1 MKQSRYCLAECNYK
15 AISVIVKL
23 LQGAGTCIGTD
34 IDFETVNA
42 VSHIARM

>member
-15 AISVIVKL
+15 AIGIIVKL

-34 IDFETVNA
+34 IDFETAASV
-42 VSHIARM
+42 